1 MNVSRSR
8 PFEKMTMLVRN
19 GGAVLGLLLL
29 VGMAAPSAQAVPRGG
44 PSYQTDS
51 GTVGFLR
58 RYLVAGGDITYPL
71 EAVKKKLSGSGFFLM
86 RLRAD
91 GTVESVAIAD
101 SNLDRSLNEHVQ
113 RTLRGY
119 RFKPKTKEPLLW
131 LVSFDARQVAV
142 IIKVQRVKEEDLP
155 IRLPKSFLR

>member
-1 MNVSRSR
+1 MMRIAMR
-8 PFEKMTMLVRN
+8 H
-19 GGAVLGLLLL
+19 GAATFTLLLF
-29 VGMAAPSAQAVPRGG
+29 VAIVAPSAQAVPKGG

-91 GTVESVAIAD
+91 GTVESVTIAD

-142 IIKVQRVKEEDLP
+142 IIKVSRVKEEDLP
-155 IRLPKSFLR
+155 IRLPKNSLR